1 MNRQELAEELDRHVD
16 ELLHRSGGVSGLNGN
31 GSGPLHSLLAV
42 AAELRALPAP
52 EFKYQLR
59 SDLLENASTP
69 LTSGK
74 ASEVLRFENPAP
86 PLSGSEVMPS
96 LISRGFGIYPAD
108 HRSFLVSFGSH
119 TALVLLIASGIWV
132 GQKTIIKNDP
142 VISALTFPLAGHG
155 GGGSGSRSLIPVSK
169 GTPPKFSDQQLAPPA
184 LVVRNPMLPVEPTV
198 LGPPNITLPQS
209 NRLGDLMSSNTV
221 MPSNG
226 TGGGGGMGS
235 NIGTGL
241 GSGPGSGVGPGGDR
255 GFGGG
260 PYTAGGG
267 VMAPRV
273 IFKPDPEYSEE
284 ARKAKFQGNVTLSF
298 VVDAEGH
305 ARNIHV
311 ERSLGMGLDEKA
323 IEAVKKWKFEPG
335 MKDGIPV
342 AVMVSVEVNFRLY

>member
-1 MNRQELAEELDRHVD
+1 MNRQQLAEVLDLQVD
-16 ELLHRSGGVSGLNGN
+16 ELLHRSGGVSGRNGN
-31 GSGPLHSLLAV
+31 RSDPLHSLLAV
-42 AAELRALPAP
+42 AAELPALPAA
-52 EFKYQLR
+52 EFKWQLR
-59 SDLLENASTP
+59 SDLLENASS
-69 LTSGK
+69 TSGN
-74 ASEVLRFENPAP
+74 ASEGLRFEESPAP

-108 HRSFLVSFGSH
+108 HRSFLVSFASH

-132 GQKTIIKNDP
+132 GQNTIIKNDP
-142 VISALTFPLAGHG
+142 VISALTYPLDGHG
-155 GGGSGSRSLIPVSK
+155 GGGSGNRSPIPVSK

-184 LVVRNPMLPVEPTV
+184 IVVRNPMLPVEPNV
-198 LGPPNITLPQS
+198 LGPPNIKLPQS

-226 TGGGGGMGS
+226 TGAGGGMGS
-235 NIGTGL
+235 NLGTGL
-241 GSGPGSGVGPGGDR
+241 GSGPGSGVGPGGNR
-255 GFGGG
+255 GVGGG

-267 VMAPRV
+267 VMAPNV

-305 ARNIHV
+305 AQNIHV
-311 ERSLGMGLDEKA
+311 ARSLGMGLDEKA